1 MTELAGT
8 GGRGSGIGGV
18 LVVSPNWLGDAVMA
32 LPAIASLKRRSP
44 EARLVVAA
52 RRTVASLFR
61 MTPAVDEVLELSWHG
76 RLLSR
81 RSLRD
86 DVVRIQ
92 RLGADIAILLPNS
105 FASAWVV
112 HSAAIRERW
121 GYATD
126 LRGPLLSRAIPT
138 PKGSLHQGEYYQR
151 LVRALGVETGSLE
164 PVIAVPAA
172 AVDAARGL
180 LAGRGWDGARPIVA
194 VAPGAAYGTAKR
206 WLPAHVVHLLTRLV
220 DERGAH
226 VALVGGPTDAP
237 TTRWIAGALPT
248 PVSRYVSNLA
258 GETTLDVL
266 AGVLRLASVCV
277 SNDSGAMHLAA
288 ATGVPVVALFGP
300 TRERETSPLT
310 AAGGRA
316 EVLTNA
322 VWCRPCMLRECPI
335 DHRCMKGLAPE
346 RVFEAVGRLMA
357 GREAM

>member
-1 MTELAGT
+1 
-8 GGRGSGIGGV
+8 V

-32 LPAIASLKRRSP
+32 LPAIADLKRRSP
-44 EARLVVAA
+44 QTRLVVAA
-52 RRTVASLFR
+52 RPSVASLFR
-61 MTPAVDEVLELSWHG
+61 MTPVVDEVLELRWHG

-81 RSLRD
+81 RGWRD
-86 DVVRIQ
+86 DVARIQ
-92 RLGADIAILLPNS
+92 QLGADIAILLPNS

-112 HSAAIRERW
+112 RTAAIRERW

-126 LRGPLLSRAIPT
+126 LRGPLLSRAIPL

-164 PVIAVPAA
+164 PVVSVPAA
-172 AVDAARGL
+172 AVDAARRL
-180 LAGRGWDGARPIVA
+180 LADRGWDGARPLVA

-206 WLPAHVVHLLTRLV
+206 WLPAHFVQLLTRLV
-220 DERGAH
+220 REREAH
-226 VALVGGPTDAP
+226 VVLVGGAGDSD
-237 TTRWIAGALPT
+237 TTRWIAGAVPSPL
-248 PVSRYVSNLA
+248 SRFVSNLA

-288 ATGVPVVALFGP
+288 ATGVPVAALFGP

-310 AAGGRA
+310 TRGGRA
-316 EVLTNA
+316 DVLINA

-335 DHRCMKGLAPE
+335 DHRCMSGLAPA
-346 RVFEAVGRLMA
+346 RVFDKVGDLMA
-357 GREAM
+357 DPPAMPETT